1 MVISMLLL
9 MYIIELMKSPFREKG
24 ILHTRKRNY
33 IQGKLILHTRK
44 VLIPRTRKR
53 GKKGGIRCYAECSN

>member
-1 MVISMLLL
+1 MLLL

-33 IQGKLILHTRK
+33 IQGKLI
-44 VLIPRTRKR
+44 PRTRKVDTTHK
-53 GKKGGIRCYAECSN
+53 KKGKEWWHQMLR

>member
-1 MVISMLLL
+1 MLLL

-44 VLIPRTRKR
+44 VDTTYKESVDTTHK
-53 GKKGGIRCYAECSN
+53 KKGKERWHQMLR